1 MSELHIAGRA
11 HEIGQKSQ
19 NKLLI
24 DSMSSPCMSVHVFI
38 VSTMSFNINFIKAI
52 MSVNTSCT
60 INTRLC
66 IPGTYFSMKNLW
78 KVLALFHVHS

>member
-38 VSTMSFNINFIKAI
+38 VGTILIPSEASFKITFN
-52 MSVNTSCT
+52 
-60 INTRLC
+60 
-66 IPGTYFSMKNLW
+66 
-78 KVLALFHVHS
+78 